1 MRYSVLYFIFN
12 LMSLLCL
19 AQNDNKLDKSLLW
32 EISKIGLNHKSYL
45 IGTHHGGTKNNISYS
60 TISSL
65 PQFNKILD
73 SVDAIGVECDFA
85 DTTFIKMVADN
96 INNCIFKRYPESA
109 FLPDSINDIS
119 QLFEDT
125 TEYDFV

>member
-96 INNCIFKRYPESA
+96 INNCGSMLI
-109 FLPDSINDIS
+109 
-119 QLFEDT
+119 
-125 TEYDFV
+125 